1 MGRFLPFSAG
11 RAPVEFSFVRRA
23 SHARVQQFKLGKAG
37 DDMSK
42 TFKNVNE
49 ILDFAIAR
57 EIEASE
63 FYTALAAK
71 MQVPALKQAFLDFA
85 KEEQGHRAKLEAVKR
100 GEYSFGAA
108 AQELMGLGL
117 ADYLVSAE
125 PTPDMSYAEALV
137 LAMKKEKAAF
147 KLYTHL
153 ASVAKDDA
161 LRNLFLSLAT
171 EEAKHKLRFE
181 VEYDDHVLKE
191 D

>member
-1 MGRFLPFSAG
+1 MG
-11 RAPVEFSFVRRA
+11 
-23 SHARVQQFKLGKAG
+23 
-37 DDMSK
+37 K
-42 TFKNVNE
+42 TFGSVNE
-49 ILDFAIAR
+49 VLDFAIAR

-63 FYTALAAK
+63 FYATLAAK
-71 MQVPALKQAFLDFA
+71 MDVPAMKKAFADFA
-85 KEEQGHRAKLEAVKR
+85 KEEQEHRAKLEAVKR
-100 GEYSFGAA
+100 GEYSFGAG

-117 ADYLVSAE
+117 AEYLVSGE
-125 PTPDMSYAEALV
+125 PTADMSYAEALV

-161 LRNLFLSLAT
+161 LRNLFLSLAA

-181 VEYDDHVLKE
+181 IEYDDHVMKE

>member
-1 MGRFLPFSAG
+1 M
-11 RAPVEFSFVRRA
+11 
-23 SHARVQQFKLGKAG
+23 G
-37 DDMSK
+37 DDMGK
-42 TFKNVNE
+42 TFGSANAV
-49 ILDFAIAR
+49 LDFAIAR

-71 MQVPALKQAFLDFA
+71 MDVPAMKQAFADFA

-125 PTPDMSYAEALV
+125 PTPDMSYADALV

-153 ASVAKDDA
+153 ASVARDES
-161 LRNLFLSLAT
+161 LRTLFLSLAA
-171 EEAKHKLRFE
+171 EEARHKLRFE
-181 VEYDDHVLKE
+181 IEYDDHVLKE